1 MAIKGTV
8 VPSEA
13 VLMLKITIFMII
25 ITTHQV
31 SICFLKKKKNYFVI
45 PGLHCSIWDLWLWL
59 AGSSSLTRD

>member
-31 SICFLKKKKNYFVI
+31 SICFFKKKKKLFCYTRS
-45 PGLHCSIWDLWLWL
+45 PLQHL
-59 AGSSSLTRD
+59 GSLVVACRF

>member
-31 SICFLKKKKNYFVI
+31 SICFFKKKKIILLYQVSIAAFGI
-45 PGLHCSIWDLWLWL
+45 FGCGLQVLVP
-59 AGSSSLTRD
+59 